1 MKTLNLT
8 LKNAK
13 NLSPTI
19 LIDDKPVKLKKN
31 AFKAYTTQYQTEK
44 NEVSIVIQKY
54 QELSGK
60 LWFLMS
66 ILFFII
72 SVFGIFDIRMGKRST
87 VINSKFNVKL
97 ENDITNFNAT
107 INDIDGYKGV
117 IYNCNG
123 VVEEVVNTC
132 FEDEVVKKRKKV
144 LLATKILLWIAL
156 IAVVV
161 CLVVTKNV

>member
-1 MKTLNLT
+1 MKILNLT

-19 LIDDKPVKLKKN
+19 LVDDKPLKFKKN
-31 AFKAYTTQYQTEK
+31 SFGTYCAQYQTEK
-44 NEVSIVIQKY
+44 DEVSVVIQKY
-54 QELSGK
+54 QELSGRF
-60 LWFLMS
+60 WFLMS

-72 SVFGIFDIRMGKRST
+72 SVFGIFDIKMGKRSI

-107 INDIDGYKGV
+107 INDACGDKGV

-132 FEDEVVKKRKKV
+132 YEDEVVKKRKKI
-144 LLATKILLWIAL
+144 LLATKILLWLAL
-156 IAVVV
+156 VAVVV
-161 CLVVTKNV
+161 CFVVKKFG

>member
-19 LIDDKPVKLKKN
+19 LVDDKPLKFKKN
-31 AFKAYTTQYQTEK
+31 SFGTYCAQYQTEK
-44 NEVSIVIQKY
+44 DEVSVVIQKY

-60 LWFLMS
+60 FWFLMS

-72 SVFGIFDIRMGKRST
+72 SVFGIFDIKMSKRSI

-107 INDIDGYKGV
+107 INDACGDKGV

-132 FEDEVVKKRKKV
+132 YEDEVVKKRKKI
-144 LLATKILLWIAL
+144 LLATKILLWLAL
-156 IAVVV
+156 VVVVV
-161 CLVVTKNV
+161 CFVVKKFG